1 MRKERMRK
9 ERMRKFSLGL
19 GMVLLLASWLSPGVQ
34 PVAGASDPVPVDA
47 YWRRIEALAEL
58 LEEAEQNAP
67 AIATAVDELAAIEA
81 VVLAD
86 GQVLPL
92 DNGNLVAVLRRDD
105 VQAARARL
113 AALQRARTLL
123 GDTPTPAADQTFAQL
138 DEILSRSEFGR
149 VREPARNPSL
159 LQRALEWLYERLFPW
174 LDRVASQ
181 PGVEPLLAAASVV
194 VMLAVLAYIF
204 RSSWRQ
210 WAAEGRSGE
219 DNGSDKEADLSSGK
233 ALERAQ
239 ALAGASDYRRAVR
252 YLYLHCYG
260 STSAACC
267 TMTRPV
273 PTASSC
279 TRCATRLA
287 CTRRCCPWWTCSTR
301 FGTVL
306 CPSTVVGT
314 RLMRARWSGCGK

>member
-1 MRKERMRK
+1 
-9 ERMRKFSLGL
+9 
-19 GMVLLLASWLSPGVQ
+19 LADAQRADAQIFPGTGDGFAPGILAKPRRPAGSWGQRPCPG
-34 PVAGASDPVPVDA
+34 G
-47 YWRRIEALAEL
+47 RILAEL

-252 YLYLHCYG
+252 YLYL
-260 STSAACC
+260 STLLWLDE
-267 TMTRPV
+267 R
-273 PTASSC
+273 
-279 TRCATRLA
+279 RLLHYDPA
-287 CTRRCCPWWTCSTR
+287 CTNREFLHQVRDQARLHEALLP
-301 FGTVL
+301 
-306 CPSTVVGT
+306 VVDLFDQVWYGFVPLDG
-314 RLMRARWSGCGK
+314 RGYAAYARQVERVRQVGGAG